1 MLNYTLIGL
10 INPLNQNEQNI
21 IVQNPPIVKDNWT
34 RYQYEPIKQRL
45 KRELY
50 LNQLDRCAYCRRE
63 VEAAAKYEPLDHIV
77 AQSKRPEWML
87 EPKNLIVVCDSCN
100 NLKNA
105 EQTLTDAY
113 VNTNVFPNNSNA
125 FLVFNPHFDIWEE
138 HLNYEE
144 DIFIT
149 PIPQSKGANTIEI
162 CKLYRFNVIVN
173 RAKELKLAQKEPIN
187 RIFNRLIN
195 LDSNSQEAKRLIIE
209 YKEAFEHFHK
219 RVQDNP
225 NYN

>member
-21 IVQNPPIVKDNWT
+21 VIQYPPVDKDNWT
-34 RYQYEPIKQRL
+34 RAQYETIKQRL
-45 KRELY
+45 KKELY
-50 LNQLDRCAYCRRE
+50 FNQLDRCAYCRRE

-77 AQSKRPEWML
+77 AQSKKPEWML

-105 EQTLTDAY
+105 EQTLTDNF
-113 VNTNVFPNNSNA
+113 VNTNVFPNDSNA
-125 FLVFNPHFDIWEE
+125 FIVFNPHFDIWEE
-138 HLNYEE
+138 HLKYEE

-149 PIPQSKGANTIEI
+149 PIPHSKGKDTIKI
-162 CKLYRFNVIVN
+162 CKLYRYNVIIN
-173 RAKELKLAQKEPIN
+173 RAKELKLAQKEPTN

-195 LDSNSQEAKRLIIE
+195 LDNDSDEAKKLKQE
-209 YKEAFEHFHK
+209 YKEAFDHFHS
-219 RVQDNP
+219 RMLDNP